1 MIYNNILELVGHT
14 PLVRVNG
21 LGLKPSVKVLLKLE
35 FFNPGGSI
43 KDRIAMS
50 MITAA
55 EKDGRLKKGGT
66 VIEAT
71 GAGNTGIGL
80 AIVSAV
86 KGYKSIFAIPDK
98 VSNEKRNLLKAYGAR
113 LEVSPTNVS
122 HTDKKSYYRVAD
134 TLSQGIPKAF
144 QPDQYKNPNNPK
156 AHEETTGP
164 EIWKDTKGKVT
175 HVVVGIG
182 TGGTMTGIAR
192 FLKQKNKN
200 IKIVAV
206 DAKGSI
212 YQTLFKTGKQPKVF
226 KSWKMEGIGEDFL
239 PKTIDMKYIDEL
251 VQVNDQ
257 QAFTVARDLARKEG
271 ILLGG
276 TSGAALYA
284 AAKISKTI
292 KNGLVVVI
300 CPDSGRN
307 YLSKFYDDEWML
319 KNNFKI

>member
-1 MIYNNILELVGHT
+1 MVNKIKIRPTVNI
-14 PLVRVNG
+14 
-21 LGLKPSVKVLLKLE
+21 LLKLE

-43 KDRIAMS
+43 KDRIALS
-50 MITAA
+50 MVTSA
-55 EKDGRLKKGGT
+55 EKSGRLKMGGT
-66 VIEAT
+66 VVEAT

-86 KGYKSIFAIPDK
+86 KGYKAVFSVPDK
-98 VSNEKRNLLKAYGAR
+98 VSLEKRNLLRAFGSR
-113 LEVSPTNVS
+113 LEIAPTNVS
-122 HTDKKSYYRVAD
+122 HEDKRSYYKVAD
-134 TLSQGIPKAF
+134 RLGEEIPLSF
-144 QPDQYKNPNNPK
+144 QPDQYRNPNNPA
-156 AHEETTGP
+156 AHEKTTGP
-164 EIWKDTKGKVT
+164 EIWADTKGKVT

-192 FLKQKNKN
+192 YLKNKN
-200 IKIVAV
+200 RKTKIIAV

-212 YQTLFKTGKQPKVF
+212 YHPLFNKGRMPKVF

-239 PKTIDMKYIDEL
+239 PETIDMKLIDEI

-257 QAFTVARDLARKEG
+257 QAFSAARELARKEG

-276 TSGAALYA
+276 TSGAAFYA
-284 AAKISKTI
+284 ANKISKSL
-292 KNGLVVVI
+292 KKGLVVVI

-307 YLSKFYDDEWML
+307 YLTKFYDDEWMK